1 MSTSHPSEDQTSSA
15 TQATSFVPSLLNW
28 SYKTSFIR
36 ECRISS
42 SFGKSVIGHPFCGHC
57 HSNRQYTA
65 MVSNLGEAIEQQGN
79 SKLPSVVSFERIPE
93 NGHKEVNK
101 SEGMV
106 SELISNNSCSK
117 NLSFL
122 SNMSSSKL
130 PNENRKIDEASYLSD
145 GWCFGKESVVAAIEA
160 LQRGEFVLVTD
171 DENRENE
178 GDLIMAA
185 EKVTSESI
193 AFMVRHT
200 SGVLCVSLE
209 PNRVE
214 QLDLQPMVPLNT
226 DPKGTAFTVS
236 VDYKHGTSTG
246 ISAADRAKTIRAL
259 ANPNVIAKDF
269 QRPGHVFPLKYREGG
284 VLKRAG
290 HTEAAVDLARIAGLY
305 PAGVLAEVVNDRDGS
320 MARLPDLLEFCKK
333 HNIVLTSIAD
343 LIRWR
348 RETEKLVFRVGETS
362 AKLPTVYG
370 VFDTYCFRSVLDD
383 VEHIALVMGG
393 PFHNDNITNEMPC
406 RGQVP
411 VLVRVHSECCTG
423 DVFGSLRCDCGVQ
436 LQAAMK
442 AVAEEGRGVILYL
455 RGQEGRGIGLGH
467 KLRAYALQDRG
478 RDTVDANKDLGF
490 PVDSREYG
498 IGAQILV
505 DLGVRNIRLM
515 TNNPAK
521 YTGLRGYGIQI
532 SERVPIVTKATEEN
546 KAYLRAKKL
555 RMGHWIPDGLD

>member
-1 MSTSHPSEDQTSSA
+1 M
-15 TQATSFVPSLLNW
+15 V
-28 SYKTSFIR
+28 KVKIR
-36 ECRISS
+36 Y
-42 SFGKSVIGHPFCGHC
+42 
-57 HSNRQYTA
+57 Q
-65 MVSNLGEAIEQQGN
+65 NLPLI
-79 SKLPSVVSFERIPE
+79 R
-93 NGHKEVNK
+93 NK
-101 SEGMV
+101 DDS
-106 SELISNNSCSK
+106 
-117 NLSFL
+117 
-122 SNMSSSKL
+122 
-130 PNENRKIDEASYLSD
+130 SYLSD
-145 GWCFGKESVVAAIEA
+145 GWCFGKDSVVAAIEA
-160 LQRGEFVLVTD
+160 LRRGEFILVTD

-209 PNRVE
+209 PSRVE

-246 ISAADRAKTIRAL
+246 ISAVDRAKTIRAL
-259 ANPNVIAKDF
+259 ANPSVNGKDF
-269 QRPGHVFPLKYREGG
+269 QRPGHVFPLRYKEGG

-290 HTEAAVDLARIAGLY
+290 HTEAAVDFARIAGLY
-305 PAGVLAEVVNDRDGS
+305 PAGVLAEVVNDKDGS
-320 MARLPDLLEFCKK
+320 MARLPDLLEFCKE

-348 RETEKLVFRVGETS
+348 RETEKLVFRIGETP

-393 PFHNDNITNEMPC
+393 PFHSDSITNESSLK
-406 RGQVP
+406 GQVP

-467 KLRAYALQDRG
+467 KLRAYVLQDRG

-555 RMGHWIPDGLD
+555 RMGHWIPDGFD

>member
-1 MSTSHPSEDQTSSA
+1 VQTTGFVSSGLIGGYNN
-15 TQATSFVPSLLNW
+15 SLKKVDGC
-28 SYKTSFIR
+28 SSFIYR
-36 ECRISS
+36 RPFHSYSHRLFYRSS
-42 SFGKSVIGHPFCGHC
+42 V
-57 HSNRQYTA
+57 
-65 MVSNLGEAIEQQGN
+65 VSSLGGTLEFEEG
-79 SKLPSVVSFERIPE
+79 SKLPSVLSLEKLSE
-93 NGHKEVNK
+93 NGHKETYK
-101 SEGMV
+101 TGERLPEM
-106 SELISNNSCSK
+106 LSNNGLAKTLDGLSAQSK
-117 NLSFL
+117 QKN
-122 SNMSSSKL
+122 SKGKV
-130 PNENRKIDEASYLSD
+130 EETGYLSD
-145 GWCFGKESVVAAIEA
+145 GWCFGRESVLAAIEA
-160 LQRGEFVLVTD
+160 LQRGEFILVTD

-209 PNRVE
+209 PSRVE
-214 QLDLQPMVPLNT
+214 QLDLPPMVPLNS

-236 VDYKHGTSTG
+236 VDYKHGTTTG
-246 ISAADRAKTIRAL
+246 ISASDRAKTIRAL
-259 ANPNVIAKDF
+259 ADPNVNAKDF
-269 QRPGHVFPLKYREGG
+269 QRPGHVFPLRYKEGG

-290 HTEAAVDLARIAGLY
+290 HTEAAVDFARIAGLY
-305 PAGVLAEVVNDRDGS
+305 PAGVLAEVVNDKDGS
-320 MARLPDLLEFCKK
+320 MARLDDLVEFCKK
-333 HNIVLTSIAD
+333 HNVVLTSIAD

-348 RETEKLVFRVGETS
+348 RETEKLVFRVGETP
-362 AKLPTVYG
+362 AKLPTCHG
-370 VFDTYCFRSVLDD
+370 VFDAYCFRSVLDD

-393 PFHNDNITNEMPC
+393 PFHTEKVSNDSSSLGG
-406 RGQVP
+406 GQVP

-521 YTGLRGYGIQI
+521 YTGLRGYGIHI
-532 SERVPIVTKATEEN
+532 SERVPIITKATEEN
-546 KAYLRAKKL
+546 KAYLKAKKL
-555 RMGHWIPDGLD
+555 KMGHWIPDAFD

>member
-1 MSTSHPSEDQTSSA
+1 MS
-15 TQATSFVPSLLNW
+15 SFVRFVDGP
-28 SYKTSFIR
+28 TR
-36 ECRISS
+36 
-42 SFGKSVIGHPFCGHC
+42 
-57 HSNRQYTA
+57 HSQRHLQRQYPS
-65 MVSNLGEAIEQQGN
+65 MVSNLDETTELQGN
-79 SKLPSVVSFERIPE
+79 TKSPTIVSLQKFSE
-93 NGHKEVNK
+93 NGRKEFDAK
-101 SEGMV
+101 EESV
-106 SELISNNSCSK
+106 SELVSNNGCTKSRGVVSNFFASK
-117 NLSFL
+117 QQ
-122 SNMSSSKL
+122 SSK
-130 PNENRKIDEASYLSD
+130 EKIEELSYLND

-209 PNRVE
+209 PSRVE
-214 QLDLQPMVPLNT
+214 QLNLQPMVPLNT

-259 ANPNVIAKDF
+259 ADPNVVAKDF
-269 QRPGHVFPLKYREGG
+269 QRPGHVFPLRYKEGG

-290 HTEAAVDLARIAGLY
+290 HTEAAVDFARIAGLY
-305 PAGVLAEVVNDRDGS
+305 PAGVLAEVVNDKDGS
-320 MARLPDLLEFCKK
+320 MARLPELVEFCKR

-348 RETEKLVFRVGETS
+348 RETEKLVFRVGETP

-370 VFDTYCFRSVLDD
+370 VFDAYCFRSVLDD
-383 VEHIALVMGG
+383 VEHIALVMGS
-393 PFHNDNITNEMPC
+393 PFHSDSITDEIS
-406 RGQVP
+406 RQAP

-436 LQAAMK
+436 LQAAMR

-478 RDTVDANKDLGF
+478 RDTVDANRDLGF

-532 SERVPIVTKATEEN
+532 SERVPIITKVTEEN

-555 RMGHWIPDGLD
+555 KMGHWIPDGFD